1 MFSCSVGLRYSCHWG
16 TKHICSWLGYIIIQ
30 ITPRSISSLLIQFY
44 LLLQEVFYKDPA
56 HRVVHP
62 LMFGMP
68 LLLCK
73 AKKHTAVTLEKA
85 LNFMEDHVWPRCSS
99 AKIRVGLGLDFFLQ
113 QLLISCK
120 DFMSITAEFAH
131 LWEKEGKK
139 HFQTKSNQ
147 ETETEDQDGKV
158 FMWFLSYL
166 CF

>member
-1 MFSCSVGLRYSCHWG
+1 M
-16 TKHICSWLGYIIIQ
+16 
-30 ITPRSISSLLIQFY
+30 IQFY
-44 LLLQEVFYKDPA
+44 LLLQEVFYKDPV
-56 HRVVHP
+56 HRVVYT

-73 AKKHTAVTLEKA
+73 AKKHTAVMLEKA
-85 LNFMEDHVWPRCSS
+85 LNFMEDYVWPSSSS
-99 AKIRVGLGLDFFLQ
+99 AKIRVGVGLDFFLQ
-113 QLLISCK
+113 LLLITCK

-139 HFQTKSNQ
+139 HFQPKSNQ
-147 ETETEDQDGKV
+147 ETEIEDQGGKV